1 MLSRWLSHI
10 ITTMLVSEL
19 ILITIFLKVNS
30 GKDLK
35 NNNEKRYFSMYCKC
49 FSKSVRGGHVVHEE
63 CGEITTIF
71 VFVIH
76 SCSLP

>member
-49 FSKSVRGGHVVHEE
+49 FSKSVEVV
-63 CGEITTIF
+63 
-71 VFVIH
+71 V
-76 SCSLP
+76 